1 MLEAQHVN
9 EFRVRAYRQAANTL
23 RSLPTAVQTLW
34 LQTGREGLQA
44 LPTIGSSLAQAIEQ
58 LSTTGHIELSLRLRG
73 ETTPV
78 SILATRIHKQLHIAT
93 LAEL

>member
-1 MLEAQHVN
+1 MCN
-9 EFRVRAYRQAANTL
+9 WRCFTL
-23 RSLPTAVQTLW
+23 
-34 LQTGREGLQA
+34 

-58 LSTTGHIELSLRLRG
+58 LSTTGHIELLLRLRG

-78 SILATRIHKQLHIAT
+78 SILATVPGIGPILATRIHEQLHIAT